1 MPTLMTNRS
10 IVQVYYV
17 NENAD
22 GSMEFMSTSK
32 GNDEIVTAMAAVI
45 KKNVVANNVINYM
58 KLTPIEGGCDWVS
71 V

>member
-1 MPTLMTNRS
+1 M
-10 IVQVYYV
+10 

-22 GSMEFMSTSK
+22 GSMEFLSTSK

>member
-22 GSMEFMSTSK
+22 GSMEFLSTSK